1 MNRRVVQYFSGELD
15 GEERKTLLRE
25 AIEDK
30 ELLDEM
36 VSARQVQALI
46 GLQPAELD
54 AEQGKAGYAQFLRR
68 RRQVELR
75 RLAMLAVR
83 YAAVLVIG
91 ALAAWWWLRPTE
103 PRVLIEPDSIAQTLT
118 VPAGQRAHITLPDGS
133 RVWVNAGSRLSYPSM
148 FGNERRVRIEGE
160 ALFDVAKGGKPFIVS
175 AGNMEI
181 RALGT
186 QFNVYGYAGEPLT
199 VSLIEGRVKV
209 YDPNAVSKSVTLKA
223 GESAIERDGELMVE
237 TNGDNILTWCDGVYS
252 FNNAPMEAILH
263 KLELY
268 YDVHFIVSDEELLH
282 TEFTG
287 KFRQRDGVMEVL
299 RILQMIH
306 PFRVVHEPG
315 SREITIT
322 SVE

>member
-1 MNRRVVQYFSGELD
+1 MNRRVVQYFSGELG
-15 GEERKTLLRE
+15 GEERKALLRE

-30 ELLDEM
+30 DLLDEM
-36 VSARQVQALI
+36 VSARHVQTLLD
-46 GLQPAELD
+46 LQRAESD
-54 AEQGKAGYAQFLRR
+54 AEQGKASYAQFELRYR
-68 RRQVELR
+68 RAQLR
-75 RLAMLAVR
+75 RLAMMAVR

-91 ALAAWWWLRPTE
+91 AIGAWWWMHPGE
-103 PRVLIEPDSIAQTLT
+103 PQVLIEPDSVAQTLT

-133 RVWVNAGSRLSYPSM
+133 RVWVNAGSRLSYPSQ

-209 YDPNAVSKSVTLKA
+209 YDPSVESKSVTLKA
-223 GESAIERDGELMVE
+223 GESAIERDGELVVE
-237 TNGDNILTWCDGVYS
+237 ANGDNILTWRDGVYS
-252 FNNAPMEAILH
+252 FDNVPMSAILH
-263 KLELY
+263 KLEVY
-268 YDVHFIVSDEELLH
+268 YDVHFVVSDQELLD

-306 PFRVVHEPG
+306 PFGVIHEPG
-315 SREITIT
+315 SKEITIT
-322 SVE
+322 PAE